1 MAPPWAQGSLDDWSR
16 LGFMTSLAKP
26 LILRAVTE
34 TPATRDWIARADS
47 PTVMH
52 VFDGAVN
59 LLDGEAGVLSLVGH
73 PLGAGPFTMVLRPE
87 RPADIGR
94 PRFSDWLDSQSK
106 IHVEPGLLTA
116 GRLHILLGE
125 ADLWDPSLPW
135 ARLREQ
141 RDAMEASMGVLSAW
155 LKTFAPPGS
164 FAPLLRDDLAGKANA
179 GKMAQ
184 AMLERAQEPARNLTR
199 ALAAGDAESAVAS
212 ASQLAG
218 LGGGLT
224 PSGDDF
230 IIGAMY
236 GVRLVADMAWA
247 EDVSRRMAES
257 AGQKTVRISQAWL
270 EAAARGEA
278 SMTWHRLCA
287 AVLDGDPER
296 MQRTTRELLAVGHTS
311 GADALTGFLSVLKA
325 AFPSLRQET

>member
-1 MAPPWAQGSLDDWSR
+1 
-16 LGFMTSLAKP
+16 MTSLAKP

-34 TPATRDWIARADS
+34 TPATRDWIARAAS

-87 RPADIGR
+87 RPDDVGR
-94 PRFSDWLDSQSK
+94 IRFSDWLDSRSK
-106 IHVEPGLLTA
+106 IHVEAGLLIA
-116 GRLHILLGE
+116 GRLHILLRE
-125 ADLWDPSLPW
+125 ADWWDPSLPW

-141 RDAMEASMGVLSAW
+141 CDAMTASMGKLSAW
-155 LKTFAPPGS
+155 LRTFAPPGS
-164 FAPLLRDDLAGKANA
+164 FAPLLWEASAGKANA

-296 MQRTTRELLAVGHTS
+296 MQRTTQDLLAVGHTS